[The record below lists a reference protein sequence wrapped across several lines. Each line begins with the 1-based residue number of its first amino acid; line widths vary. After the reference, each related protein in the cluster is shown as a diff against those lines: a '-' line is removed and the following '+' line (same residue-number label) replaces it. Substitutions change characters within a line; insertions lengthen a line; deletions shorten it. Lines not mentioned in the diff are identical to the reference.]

1 MFVPGSTDAAKL
13 RGFLLGSSCSLD
25 VASWFDQS
33 KPEVR
38 MCVSLAG
45 NSRPPQRNCTTKLT
59 KDVKPTQLLTIGWF
73 DVIVTKTEL

>member
-1 MFVPGSTDAAKL
+1 MFVPGSTDAVKP
-13 RGFLLGSSCSLD
+13 RGFLQFRCWL
-25 VASWFDQS
+25 DQS

-45 NSRPPQRNCTTKLT
+45 NSRPLQHNCTTKVT
-59 KDVKPTQLLTIGWF
+59 KSIKPTQLLTIGWF